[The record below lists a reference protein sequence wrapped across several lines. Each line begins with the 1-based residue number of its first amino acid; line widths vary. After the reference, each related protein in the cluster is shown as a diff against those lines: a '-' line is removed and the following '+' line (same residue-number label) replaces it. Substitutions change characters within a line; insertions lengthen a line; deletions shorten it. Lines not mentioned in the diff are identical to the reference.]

1 MSGKRKGRPKTESG
15 SSTSPEDKRS
25 RQSLSAEYSDNEDDE
40 VLKALSMA
48 ADLGKKLDEVLERLT
63 KLDII
68 ENRLNNLYITMANLE
83 GAISSLDKDVAELKV
98 KFQTTFES
106 VNKLEQSVEFNAS
119 DIADLKRD
127 QLELKFENENL
138 KKQLLYS
145 ESYSR
150 RENLKFI
157 GIVENTSDSTDNQN
171 AAKSSDSLHSENTKD
186 VLFKFLEDELN
197 ITDAR
202 KRIEFQRVH
211 RLGKPRSSGDPRPI
225 IARFLRYQ
233 DREEVMHKARAKLKG
248 KDYAVFDDIPK
259 ELYELRKKQQNK
271 LKRARQEGLKAFF
284 SKKFPDKPYING
296 KFVPLGEST
305 C

>member
-1 MSGKRKGRPKTESG
+1 MSGKRKDRSKTGSD

-25 RQSLSAEYSDNEDDE
+25 RQALTAEYSDEQDDE
-40 VLKALSMA
+40 VLQALSMA
-48 ADLGKKLDEVLERLT
+48 AELGKKLDEVLERLT

-68 ENRLNNLYITMANLE
+68 ENRLNNLYTTMANIE
-83 GAISSLDKDVAELKV
+83 GSISSLDKDVAELKA
-98 KFQTTFES
+98 KSKTTSDS
-106 VNKLEQSVEFNAS
+106 VNKLEQSVDFNAG
-119 DIADLKRD
+119 DIADLKSD
-127 QLELKFENENL
+127 LLGLKFENENL

-157 GIVENTSDSTDNQN
+157 GVVENTCDSTNQN
-171 AAKSSDSLHSENTKD
+171 AANSSDSLQCENTKD

-197 ITDAR
+197 ITDSR

-233 DREEVMHKARAKLKG
+233 DREEVMQKARAKLKG
-248 KDYAVFDDIPK
+248 KGYAVVEDFPK
-259 ELYELRKKQQNK
+259 ELYELRKRQQNK
-271 LKRARQEGLKAFF
+271 LKRARQDGLKAFF
-284 SKKFPDKPYING
+284 SKKFPDRLYING
-296 KFVPLGEST
+296 EFVPLGEST
-305 C
+305 S

>member
-1 MSGKRKGRPKTESG
+1 MSGKRKDRSKTGSD

-25 RQSLSAEYSDNEDDE
+25 RQALTAEYSDEQDDE
-40 VLKALSMA
+40 VLQALSMA
-48 ADLGKKLDEVLERLT
+48 AELGKKLDEVLERLT

-68 ENRLNNLYITMANLE
+68 ENRLNNLYTTMANIE
-83 GAISSLDKDVAELKV
+83 GSISSLDKDVAELKA
-98 KFQTTFES
+98 KSKTTSDS
-106 VNKLEQSVEFNAS
+106 VNKLEQSVDFNAG
-119 DIADLKRD
+119 DIADLKSD
-127 QLELKFENENL
+127 LLGLKFENENL

-157 GIVENTSDSTDNQN
+157 GVVENTCDSTNQN
-171 AAKSSDSLHSENTKD
+171 AANSSDSLQSENTKD

-197 ITDAR
+197 ITDSR

-233 DREEVMHKARAKLKG
+233 DAKSSG
-248 KDYAVFDDIPK
+248 
-259 ELYELRKKQQNK
+259 ET
-271 LKRARQEGLKAFF
+271 EGQGLCGF
-284 SKKFPDKPYING
+284 
-296 KFVPLGEST
+296 
-305 C
+305 

>member
-1 MSGKRKGRPKTESG
+1 MSGKRKDRSKTGSD

-25 RQSLSAEYSDNEDDE
+25 RQALTAEYSDEQDDE
-40 VLKALSMA
+40 VLQALSMA
-48 ADLGKKLDEVLERLT
+48 AELGKKLDEVLERLT

-68 ENRLNNLYITMANLE
+68 ENRLNNLYTTMANIE
-83 GAISSLDKDVAELKV
+83 GSISSLDKDVAELKA
-98 KFQTTFES
+98 KSKTTSDS
-106 VNKLEQSVEFNAS
+106 VNKLEQSVDFNAG
-119 DIADLKRD
+119 DIADLKSD
-127 QLELKFENENL
+127 LLGLKFENENL

-157 GIVENTSDSTDNQN
+157 GVVENTCDSTNQN
-171 AAKSSDSLHSENTKD
+171 AANSSDSLQSENTKD

-197 ITDAR
+197 ITDSR

-233 DREEVMHKARAKLKG
+233 DREEVMQKARAKLKG
-248 KDYAVFDDIPK
+248 KGYAVFEDFPK
-259 ELYELRKKQQNK
+259 ELYELRKRQQNK
-271 LKRARQEGLKAFF
+271 LKRARQDGLKAFF
-284 SKKFPDKPYING
+284 SKKFPDRLYING
-296 KFVPLGEST
+296 EFVPLGEST
-305 C
+305 S